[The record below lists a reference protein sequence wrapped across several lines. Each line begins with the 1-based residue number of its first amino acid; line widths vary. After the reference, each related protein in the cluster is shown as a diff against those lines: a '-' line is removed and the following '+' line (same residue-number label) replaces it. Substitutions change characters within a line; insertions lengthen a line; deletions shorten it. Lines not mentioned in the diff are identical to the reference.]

1 MGEPEIAASA
11 GCFGRQTLP
20 PAIATHMVAD
30 LDLISLIHALN
41 RQATIAD

>member
-1 MGEPEIAASA
+1 MGEPEVAASTD
-11 GCFGRQTLP
+11 CFGRESLSP
-20 PAIATHMVAD
+20 VIATHMVAD